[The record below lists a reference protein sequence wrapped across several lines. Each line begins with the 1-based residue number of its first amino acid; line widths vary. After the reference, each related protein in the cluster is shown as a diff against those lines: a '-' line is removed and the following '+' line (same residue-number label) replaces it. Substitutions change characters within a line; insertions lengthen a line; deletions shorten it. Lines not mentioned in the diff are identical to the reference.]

1 MKAAW
6 VCAALWLALSLAA
19 GAGDFEFSWRVFLSY
34 AVTVGVLYIAASAS
48 RARGWPLFWM
58 LTVLYGGIGVVNIQI
73 ESFAFGISPL
83 FQTVRDTALQLIPVV
98 LAAAVLAIGMT
109 RGVPPDTSKPAPGL
123 ARRVWLRMAAVSLS
137 YLVLYFV
144 AGGLIYPFVKPF
156 YDSNSLIVI
165 PSFGVIVSVQ
175 ILRGL
180 VYAASIAPL
189 MRTMAGRR
197 GHAALVAGLA
207 LAVFGGIAPLL
218 LPVDDILPPEVR
230 AVHMI
235 EILCSNFMLGVIGAL
250 LLVRRAPSPR
260 AVSAD
265 VPDHGLVA
273 GA

>member
-1 MKAAW
+1 M
-6 VCAALWLALSLAA
+6 
-19 GAGDFEFSWRVFLSY
+19 
-34 AVTVGVLYIAASAS
+34 
-48 RARGWPLFWM
+48 
-58 LTVLYGGIGVVNIQI
+58 
-73 ESFAFGISPL
+73 
-83 FQTVRDTALQLIPVV
+83 PV
-98 LAAAVLAIGMT
+98 
-109 RGVPPDTSKPAPGL
+109 
-123 ARRVWLRMAAVSLS
+123 VSLS

-165 PSFGVIVSVQ
+165 PSFGVIVGVQ

-189 MRTMAGRR
+189 MRGMAGRR

-207 LAVFGGIAPLL
+207 LSVFGGIAPLL

-235 EILCSNFMLGVIGAL
+235 EILCSNFMLGVIGAF

-260 AVSAD
+260 RSPTPYRTTVSWPARSC
-265 VPDHGLVA
+265 
-273 GA
+273 

>member
-1 MKAAW
+1 MA
-6 VCAALWLALSLAA
+6 
-19 GAGDFEFSWRVFLSY
+19 
-34 AVTVGVLYIAASAS
+34 
-48 RARGWPLFWM
+48 
-58 LTVLYGGIGVVNIQI
+58 
-73 ESFAFGISPL
+73 
-83 FQTVRDTALQLIPVV
+83 
-98 LAAAVLAIGMT
+98 MT
-109 RGVPPDTSKPAPGL
+109 RGVAPDTVQPAPGL
-123 ARRVWLRMAAVSLS
+123 ARRAWLRMPAVSLS

-156 YDSNSLIVI
+156 YDSNPLIVI
-165 PSFGVIVSVQ
+165 PSFGVIVGVQ

-189 MRTMAGRR
+189 MRRMAGRR

-235 EILCSNFMLGVIGAL
+235 EILCSNFVLGVIGAF
-250 LLVRRAPSPR
+250 LLVRRAPLPR
-260 AVSAD
+260 PVAAA
-265 VPDHGLVA
+265 VPDHGLAA